1 MCQVVS
7 FTTVGFTCCLS
18 RSVSDVV
25 IGFPIEV
32 VQVIDNWTH
41 ICSRLSSMIIVG
53 IPTEVVQVVAFRMH
67 TCRFLARA
75 IQATQTA

>member
-1 MCQVVS
+1 MRQIVS
-7 FTTVGFTCCLS
+7 FTAMVTCGLS
-18 RSVSDVV
+18 HPFSDVV

-53 IPTEVVQVVAFRMH
+53 FPTEVVQVVAFRMH